1 MVMKLSLN
9 LWRKLMLE
17 FILAT
22 ATIVGQVQVNAYT
35 YETNFLTQDNELIT
49 VVHEVEP
56 DQIFEGC

>member
-49 VVHEVEP
+49 VVQEVEP

>member
-1 MVMKLSLN
+1 
-9 LWRKLMLE
+9 MLE

-22 ATIVGQVQVNAYT
+22 ATIVGQVQVNGYT

-49 VVHEVEP
+49 VIHEVEP

>member
-9 LWRKLMLE
+9 FWRKLMLE

-22 ATIVGQVQVNAYT
+22 ATIVGQVQVNGYT
-35 YETNFLTQDNELIT
+35 YETNFLTQDNEIIT
-49 VVHEVEP
+49 VVQEVEP